1 MNRFRLKVFFTIFT
15 IMTSFIL
22 MITIVG
28 NIERYV
34 NEKNSIER
42 SFNSLTEPIKEV
54 FEKNPNNDF
63 DDRQTHDFRYR
74 VFMDQKVYSI
84 RIENNEAKEIMIH
97 TYETTDET
105 KIKRVANKILKK
117 AKNKKS
123 IKIYMEDYSYFID
136 GDILVL
142 VDNTVSRSR
151 LLSDL
156 KNSLVMF
163 VIIELLITLVAYFL
177 TKWITEPVEESFQ
190 KQKDFIAD
198 ASHELKTP
206 LSVIMANSEMLENN
220 PKEKKWLQNIQSE
233 SERMNKLITNLLDL
247 AKLEDTDNKETYE
260 ETNLSKLIEKS
271 ILPFESLLFERNIEF
286 NNDLEDNIK
295 YKCNQEEIKQLLA
308 ILLDNAI
315 KHSEKKGE
323 VNVTLK
329 KGKLITITVSNKGR
343 EIKKEDLDHI
353 FERFYRVDKSRNRDE
368 NRYGLGLAI
377 AKKIVENHNGKIN
390 CISENSVT
398 TFIVTLK

>member
-63 DDRQTHDFRYR
+63 DDRQNHDFRYR

-286 NNDLEDNIK
+286 NYDLEDNIK

-329 KGKLITITVSNKGR
+329 KEKLITITVSNKGR

>member
-54 FEKNPNNDF
+54 FEKNSNNDF

-286 NNDLEDNIK
+286 NYDLEDNIK

-329 KGKLITITVSNKGR
+329 KEKLITITVSNKGR

>member
-63 DDRQTHDFRYR
+63 DDRQNHDFRYR
-74 VFMDQKVYSI
+74 VIKDQKVYSI

-206 LSVIMANSEMLENN
+206 LSVIMANSEMLEN
-220 PKEKKWLQNIQSE
+220 KKKKKKWLQNIQSE

-286 NNDLEDNIK
+286 NYDLEDNIK

-329 KGKLITITVSNKGR
+329 KEKLITITVSNKGR

>member
-286 NNDLEDNIK
+286 NYDLEDNIK